1 MNSTLTKLYV
11 KFMGL
16 MHREEGQDLVEYALL
31 CCLISLSLILSINGI
46 AAAVDGVFTKISGS
60 LA

>member
-1 MNSTLTKLYV
+1 MNTLTKLYV
-11 KFMGL
+11 ELMGL
-16 MHREEGQDLVEYALL
+16 MHGEEGQDLVEYALL

-46 AAAVDGVFTKISGS
+46 AGAVDSVFTKISSS